1 MATDKYKNI
10 NLKKNFAEK
19 KLLIDELKNLINH
32 ENKMSQKYLEFKKIQ
47 EKWFKIGPVPRVE
60 SQILWNNFQHHIKNF
75 YDYLHL
81 NRKFKEIDLE
91 HNRIQKE
98 KILLHA
104 KDLINSNDK
113 IKIWKDFQRLK
124 KRWNYELG
132 PVEKKFEKELN
143 RELEEIEI
151 EINKSKKN
159 FEENRDS
166 ILEKNY
172 NNIIILFEKGK
183 SLIQD
188 KSESLKSWQRKIS
201 DFEKIK
207 RQILNSGP
215 IPKKSNKKFWT
226 DYKKLIKQFY
236 SQKNSF
242 FKNLKN
248 VYSDN
253 IQKQFSL
260 INEVEKILDNENPES
275 FRSQIISIQKKW
287 KLIKPVPYK
296 VNKKNW
302 HDFKSKCDIFFRK
315 LNEKKNFNSK
325 ELIKSNEKQESIIE
339 KLNSFSGKQKDL
351 EKIIENFILI
361 GVSNSKN
368 EKIFYDKINSLFLN
382 LGLNNLEIEKL
393 ITEIKTKCMSSDQIN
408 EEINTINQRLD
419 VLKKELV
426 QQENNLSFFNE
437 ESKENKLLEKVHR
450 KIDKNKIEIEN
461 LNKMKKSLLN

>member
-1 MATDKYKNI
+1 
-10 NLKKNFAEK
+10 LKKINTNQNLVEK
-19 KLLIDELKNLINH
+19 EILIDRLKNLINDDISIS
-32 ENKMSQKYLEFKKIQ
+32 KKYQELKKIQ
-47 EKWFKIGPVPRVE
+47 SFWFKIGPVPRTKSKIV
-60 SQILWNNFQHHIKNF
+60 WNNFQHHIKNF

-188 KSESLKSWQRKIS
+188 KSESLKSWQRRIR

-226 DYKKLIKQFY
+226 DYKKLIKEFY

-275 FRSQIISIQKKW
+275 FRSKIISIQKKW

-296 VNKKNW
+296 INKKNW
-302 HDFKSKCDIFFRK
+302 LDFKSKCDIFFRK

-361 GVSNSKN
+361 GVSSSKN
-368 EKIFYDKINSLFLN
+368 EKIFYNKINSLFLN

-450 KIDKNKIEIEN
+450 KIDKNKIEI
-461 LNKMKKSLLN
+461 

>member
-1 MATDKYKNI
+1 MKKI
-10 NLKKNFAEK
+10 NTNQNLVEK
-19 KLLIDELKNLINH
+19 EILIDRLKNLINDDISIS
-32 ENKMSQKYLEFKKIQ
+32 KKYQELKKIQ
-47 EKWFKIGPVPRVE
+47 SFWFKIGPVPRTKSKIV
-60 SQILWNNFQHHIKNF
+60 WNNFQHHIKNF

-188 KSESLKSWQRKIS
+188 KSESLKSWQRRIS

-226 DYKKLIKQFY
+226 DYKKLIKEFY

-248 VYSDN
+248 VYSYN

-296 VNKKNW
+296 INKKNW
-302 HDFKSKCDIFFRK
+302 LDFKSKCDIFFRK

-361 GVSNSKN
+361 GVSSSKN
-368 EKIFYDKINSLFLN
+368 EKIFYNKINSLFLN

>member
-1 MATDKYKNI
+1 
-10 NLKKNFAEK
+10 LKKINTNQNLVEK
-19 KLLIDELKNLINH
+19 EILIDRLKNLINDDISIS
-32 ENKMSQKYLEFKKIQ
+32 KKYQELKKIQ
-47 EKWFKIGPVPRVE
+47 SFWFKIGPVPRTKSKIV
-60 SQILWNNFQHHIKNF
+60 WNNFQHHIKNF

-188 KSESLKSWQRKIS
+188 KSESLKSWQRRIS

-226 DYKKLIKQFY
+226 DYKKLIKEFY

-248 VYSDN
+248 VYSYN

-275 FRSQIISIQKKW
+275 FRSKIISIQKKW

-296 VNKKNW
+296 INKKNW
-302 HDFKSKCDIFFRK
+302 LDFKSKCDIFFRK

-361 GVSNSKN
+361 GVSSSKN
-368 EKIFYDKINSLFLN
+368 EKIFYNKINSLFLN

>member
-1 MATDKYKNI
+1 MKKIDTNQNLVEKEMLI
-10 NLKKNFAEK
+10 NR
-19 KLLIDELKNLINH
+19 LKNLIDDDISVS
-32 ENKMSQKYLEFKKIQ
+32 KKYQELKKIQ
-47 EKWFKIGPVPRVE
+47 SFWFKIGPVPRTKSKIV
-60 SQILWNNFQHHIKNF
+60 WNNFQHHIKNF

-104 KDLINSNDK
+104 KDMINSNDK

-143 RELEEIEI
+143 RELEKIEI
-151 EINKSKKN
+151 EINKSKKH

-172 NNIIILFEKGK
+172 NNIIILLEKGK

-188 KSESLKSWQRKIS
+188 KSESLKSWQRRIS

-226 DYKKLIKQFY
+226 DYKKLIKEFY

-302 HDFKSKCDIFFRK
+302 LDFKSKCDIFFRK

-325 ELIKSNEKQESIIE
+325 ELINSTEKQESIIE

-368 EKIFYDKINSLFLN
+368 EKIFYNKINSLFLN

-461 LNKMKKSLLN
+461 LNKTKKSLLN

>member
-1 MATDKYKNI
+1 MKRF
-10 NLKKNFAEK
+10 NLDQNFDEK
-19 KLLIDELKNLINH
+19 KDLIERLKNLINQDTSIN
-32 ENKMSQKYLEFKKIQ
+32 EKYNEFKKIQ
-47 EKWFKIGPVPRVE
+47 NSWFKIGPVPRTK
-60 SQILWNNFQHHIKNF
+60 SGILWNNFQHHIKNF

-81 NRKFKEIDLE
+81 NRKFKEINLE

-143 RELEEIEI
+143 IKLEEIEI
-151 EINKSKKN
+151 EINKSKKD
-159 FEENRDS
+159 FEENKDS

-172 NNIIILFEKGK
+172 DDMIVLLEKGK
-183 SLIQD
+183 SLLEH
-188 KSESLKSWQRKIS
+188 KTESLKSWQRRIS

-226 DYKKLIKQFY
+226 DYKKLIKEFY

-302 HDFKSKCDIFFRK
+302 LDFKSKCDIFFRK

-325 ELIKSNEKQESIIE
+325 ELFESNEKQKSIIE
-339 KLNSFSGKQKDL
+339 KLNSFKGKQKDL

-368 EKIFYDKINSLFLN
+368 EKIFYNKISSLFLS

-461 LNKMKKSLLN
+461 LNKMKKSLLK

>member
-1 MATDKYKNI
+1 MKKI
-10 NLKKNFAEK
+10 NTNQNLVEK
-19 KLLIDELKNLINH
+19 EILIDRLKNLINDDISIS
-32 ENKMSQKYLEFKKIQ
+32 KKYQELKKIQ
-47 EKWFKIGPVPRVE
+47 SFWFKTGPVPRTKSKIV
-60 SQILWNNFQHHIKNF
+60 WNNFQHHIKNF

-104 KDLINSNDK
+104 KDMINSNDK

-151 EINKSKKN
+151 EINKSKKH

-172 NNIIILFEKGK
+172 NNIIILLEKGK

-188 KSESLKSWQRKIS
+188 KSESLKSWQRRIS

-226 DYKKLIKQFY
+226 DYKKLIKEFY

-260 INEVEKILDNENPES
+260 INEVEKILDNENHES

-302 HDFKSKCDIFFRK
+302 LDFKSKCDIFFRK
-315 LNEKKNFNSK
+315 LNDKKNFNSK
-325 ELIKSNEKQESIIE
+325 ELIKSTEKQESIID
-339 KLNSFSGKQKDL
+339 KLNSFNGKQKDL
-351 EKIIENFILI
+351 EKIIENFILTS
-361 GVSNSKN
+361 VSNSKN
-368 EKIFYDKINSLFLN
+368 EKIFYNKINSLFLN

-393 ITEIKTKCMSSDQIN
+393 ITEIKAKCMNSDQIN
-408 EEINTINQRLD
+408 QEINTINQRLD

>member
-1 MATDKYKNI
+1 
-10 NLKKNFAEK
+10 LKKINTNQNLVEK
-19 KLLIDELKNLINH
+19 EILIDRLKNLINDDISIS
-32 ENKMSQKYLEFKKIQ
+32 KKYQELKKIQ
-47 EKWFKIGPVPRVE
+47 SFWFKTGPVPRTKSKIV
-60 SQILWNNFQHHIKNF
+60 WNNFQHHIKNF

-143 RELEEIEI
+143 GELEEIEI
-151 EINKSKKN
+151 EINKSKKI

-172 NNIIILFEKGK
+172 DNIIILLEKGK

-215 IPKKSNKKFWT
+215 IPKKTNKKFWT
-226 DYKKLIKQFY
+226 DYKKLIKEFY

-260 INEVEKILDNENPES
+260 INEVEKILDNENHES

-302 HDFKSKCDIFFRK
+302 LDFKSKCDIFFRK

-325 ELIKSNEKQESIIE
+325 ELIKSTEKQESIIE

-368 EKIFYDKINSLFLN
+368 EKIFYNKINSLFLN

-393 ITEIKTKCMSSDQIN
+393 ITEIKAKCMNSDQIN
-408 EEINTINQRLD
+408 QEINTINQRLD

>member
-1 MATDKYKNI
+1 
-10 NLKKNFAEK
+10 LKKINTNQNLVEK
-19 KLLIDELKNLINH
+19 EILIDRLKNLINDDISIS
-32 ENKMSQKYLEFKKIQ
+32 KKYQELKKIQ
-47 EKWFKIGPVPRVE
+47 SFWFKIGPVPRTKSKIV
-60 SQILWNNFQHHIKNF
+60 WNNFQHHIKNF

-188 KSESLKSWQRKIS
+188 KSESLKSWQRRIS

-226 DYKKLIKQFY
+226 DYKKLIKEFY

-248 VYSDN
+248 VYSYN

-275 FRSQIISIQKKW
+275 FRLKIISIQKKW

-296 VNKKNW
+296 INKKNW
-302 HDFKSKCDIFFRK
+302 LDFKSKCDIFFRK

-361 GVSNSKN
+361 GISSSKN
-368 EKIFYDKINSLFLN
+368 EKIFYSKINSLFLN

-393 ITEIKTKCMSSDQIN
+393 ITEIKAKCMSSDQIN

>member
-1 MATDKYKNI
+1 
-10 NLKKNFAEK
+10 LKKINTNQNLVEK
-19 KLLIDELKNLINH
+19 EILIDRLKNLINDDISIS
-32 ENKMSQKYLEFKKIQ
+32 KKYQELKKIQ
-47 EKWFKIGPVPRVE
+47 SFWFKIGPVPRTKSKIV
-60 SQILWNNFQHHIKNF
+60 WNNFQHHIKNF

-188 KSESLKSWQRKIS
+188 KSESLKSWQRRIS

-207 RQILNSGP
+207 RQISNSGP

-226 DYKKLIKQFY
+226 DYKKLIKEFY

-296 VNKKNW
+296 INKKNW
-302 HDFKSKCDIFFRK
+302 LDFKSKCDIFFRK

-361 GVSNSKN
+361 GVSSSKN
-368 EKIFYDKINSLFLN
+368 EKIFYNKINSLFLN

>member
-1 MATDKYKNI
+1 
-10 NLKKNFAEK
+10 LKKINTNQNLVEK
-19 KLLIDELKNLINH
+19 EILIDRLKNLINDDISIS
-32 ENKMSQKYLEFKKIQ
+32 KKYQELKKIQ
-47 EKWFKIGPVPRVE
+47 SFWFKIGPVPRTKSKIV
-60 SQILWNNFQHHIKNF
+60 WNNFQHHIKNF

-188 KSESLKSWQRKIS
+188 KSESLKSWQRRIS

-226 DYKKLIKQFY
+226 DYKKLIKEFY

-296 VNKKNW
+296 INKKNW
-302 HDFKSKCDIFFRK
+302 LDFKSKCDIFFRK

-361 GVSNSKN
+361 GISSSKN
-368 EKIFYDKINSLFLN
+368 EKIFYNKINSLFLN

>member
-1 MATDKYKNI
+1 MKKI
-10 NLKKNFAEK
+10 NTNQNLVEK
-19 KLLIDELKNLINH
+19 EILIDRLKNLINDDISIS
-32 ENKMSQKYLEFKKIQ
+32 KKYQELKKIQ
-47 EKWFKIGPVPRVE
+47 SFWFKIGPVPRTKSKIV
-60 SQILWNNFQHHIKNF
+60 WNNFQHHIKNF

-188 KSESLKSWQRKIS
+188 KSESLKSWQRRIS

-226 DYKKLIKQFY
+226 DYKKLIKEFY

-296 VNKKNW
+296 INKKNW
-302 HDFKSKCDIFFRK
+302 LDFKSKCDIFFRK

-361 GVSNSKN
+361 GVSSSKN
-368 EKIFYDKINSLFLN
+368 EKIFYNKINSLFLN

>member
-1 MATDKYKNI
+1 M
-10 NLKKNFAEK
+10 
-19 KLLIDELKNLINH
+19 
-32 ENKMSQKYLEFKKIQ
+32 
-47 EKWFKIGPVPRVE
+47 
-60 SQILWNNFQHHIKNF
+60 
-75 YDYLHL
+75 
-81 NRKFKEIDLE
+81 
-91 HNRIQKE
+91 
-98 KILLHA
+98 
-104 KDLINSNDK
+104 
-113 IKIWKDFQRLK
+113 
-124 KRWNYELG
+124 
-132 PVEKKFEKELN
+132 
-143 RELEEIEI
+143 
-151 EINKSKKN
+151 
-159 FEENRDS
+159 
-166 ILEKNY
+166 
-172 NNIIILFEKGK
+172 
-183 SLIQD
+183 
-188 KSESLKSWQRKIS
+188 
-201 DFEKIK
+201 
-207 RQILNSGP
+207 NSGP

-226 DYKKLIKQFY
+226 DYKKLIKEFY

-302 HDFKSKCDIFFRK
+302 LDFKSKCDIFFRK

-325 ELIKSNEKQESIIE
+325 ELIKSTEKQESIID

-368 EKIFYDKINSLFLN
+368 EKIFYNKINSLFLN

>member
-1 MATDKYKNI
+1 
-10 NLKKNFAEK
+10 LKKINTNQNLVEK
-19 KLLIDELKNLINH
+19 EILIDRLKNLINDDISIS
-32 ENKMSQKYLEFKKIQ
+32 KKYQELKKIQ
-47 EKWFKIGPVPRVE
+47 SFWFKIGPVPRTKSKIV
-60 SQILWNNFQHHIKNF
+60 WNNFQHHIKNF
-75 YDYLHL
+75 YDYLH
-81 NRKFKEIDLE
+81 
-91 HNRIQKE
+91 
-98 KILLHA
+98 
-104 KDLINSNDK
+104 
-113 IKIWKDFQRLK
+113 WKDFQRLK

-188 KSESLKSWQRKIS
+188 KSESLKSWQRRIS

-226 DYKKLIKQFY
+226 DYKKLIKEFY

-302 HDFKSKCDIFFRK
+302 LDFKSKCDIFFRK

-368 EKIFYDKINSLFLN
+368 EKIFYNKINSLFLN

>member
-1 MATDKYKNI
+1 
-10 NLKKNFAEK
+10 LKKINTNQNLVEK
-19 KLLIDELKNLINH
+19 EILIDRLKNLINDDISIS
-32 ENKMSQKYLEFKKIQ
+32 KKYQELKKIQ
-47 EKWFKIGPVPRVE
+47 SFWFKIGPVPRTKSKIV
-60 SQILWNNFQHHIKNF
+60 WNNFQHHIKNF

-81 NRKFKEIDLE
+81 NRKFKEIDLK

-98 KILLHA
+98 KILLHD

-143 RELEEIEI
+143 GELEEIEI
-151 EINKSKKN
+151 EINKSKKH

-166 ILEKNY
+166 VLEKNY
-172 NNIIILFEKGK
+172 NNIIILLEKGK
-183 SLIQD
+183 SLTQD
-188 KSESLKSWQRKIS
+188 KLESLKSWQRRIS

-226 DYKKLIKQFY
+226 DYKKLIKEFY

-248 VYSDN
+248 VYSNN

-296 VNKKNW
+296 ANKKNW
-302 HDFKSKCDIFFRK
+302 LDFKSKCDIFFRR

-339 KLNSFSGKQKDL
+339 KLNSFRGKQKDL

-368 EKIFYDKINSLFLN
+368 EKIFYNKINSLFLN

>member
-1 MATDKYKNI
+1 
-10 NLKKNFAEK
+10 LKKINTNQNLVEK
-19 KLLIDELKNLINH
+19 EILIDRLKNLINDDISIS
-32 ENKMSQKYLEFKKIQ
+32 KKYQELKKIQ
-47 EKWFKIGPVPRVE
+47 SFWFKIGPVPRTKSKIV
-60 SQILWNNFQHHIKNF
+60 WNNFQHHIKNF

-188 KSESLKSWQRKIS
+188 KSESLKSWQRRIS

-226 DYKKLIKQFY
+226 DYKKLIKEFY

-248 VYSDN
+248 VYSYN

-275 FRSQIISIQKKW
+275 FRLKIISIQKKW

-296 VNKKNW
+296 INKKNW
-302 HDFKSKCDIFFRK
+302 LDFKSKCDIFFRK

-361 GVSNSKN
+361 GVSSSKN
-368 EKIFYDKINSLFLN
+368 EKIFYSKINSLFLN

-461 LNKMKKSLLN
+461 LNKMKKNLLN

>member
-1 MATDKYKNI
+1 MKKI
-10 NLKKNFAEK
+10 NTNQNLAEK
-19 KLLIDELKNLINH
+19 EILIDRLKNLINDDISIS
-32 ENKMSQKYLEFKKIQ
+32 KKYQELKKIQ
-47 EKWFKIGPVPRVE
+47 SFWFKIGPVPRTKSKIV
-60 SQILWNNFQHHIKNF
+60 WNNFQHHIKNF

-226 DYKKLIKQFY
+226 DYKKLIKEFY

-351 EKIIENFILI
+351 EKIIEIFILI

-426 QQENNLSFFNE
+426 QQENNLSFFNK

>member
-1 MATDKYKNI
+1 
-10 NLKKNFAEK
+10 LKKINTNQNLVEK
-19 KLLIDELKNLINH
+19 EILIDRLKNLINDDISIS
-32 ENKMSQKYLEFKKIQ
+32 KKYQELKKIQ
-47 EKWFKIGPVPRVE
+47 SFWFKIGPVPRTKSKIV
-60 SQILWNNFQHHIKNF
+60 WNNFQHHIKNF

-188 KSESLKSWQRKIS
+188 KSESLKSWQRRIS

-226 DYKKLIKQFY
+226 DYKKLIKEFY

-296 VNKKNW
+296 INKKNW
-302 HDFKSKCDIFFRK
+302 LDFKSKCDIFFRK

-361 GVSNSKN
+361 GVSSSKN
-368 EKIFYDKINSLFLN
+368 EKIFYNKINSLFLN

>member
-1 MATDKYKNI
+1 MKKI
-10 NLKKNFAEK
+10 NTNQNLVEK
-19 KLLIDELKNLINH
+19 EILIDRLKNLINDDISIS
-32 ENKMSQKYLEFKKIQ
+32 KKYQELKKIQ
-47 EKWFKIGPVPRVE
+47 SFWFKIGPVPRTKSKIV
-60 SQILWNNFQHHIKNF
+60 WNNFQHHIKNF

-188 KSESLKSWQRKIS
+188 KSESLKSWQRRIR

-226 DYKKLIKQFY
+226 DYKKLIKEFY

-248 VYSDN
+248 VYSYN

-275 FRSQIISIQKKW
+275 FRLKIISIQKKW

-296 VNKKNW
+296 INKKNW
-302 HDFKSKCDIFFRK
+302 LDFKSKCDIFFRK

-361 GVSNSKN
+361 GVSSSKN
-368 EKIFYDKINSLFLN
+368 EKIFYSKINSLFLN

-461 LNKMKKSLLN
+461 LNKMKKNLLN

>member
-1 MATDKYKNI
+1 MKKI
-10 NLKKNFAEK
+10 NTNQNLVEK
-19 KLLIDELKNLINH
+19 EILINRLKNLINDDISIS
-32 ENKMSQKYLEFKKIQ
+32 KKYQELKKIQ
-47 EKWFKIGPVPRVE
+47 SFWFKIGPVPRTKSKIV
-60 SQILWNNFQHHIKNF
+60 WNNFQHHIKNF

-143 RELEEIEI
+143 RELEKIEI
-151 EINKSKKN
+151 EINKSKKK

-172 NNIIILFEKGK
+172 NNIIILLEKGK

-188 KSESLKSWQRKIS
+188 KSESLKSWQRRIS

-226 DYKKLIKQFY
+226 DYKKLIKEFY

-260 INEVEKILDNENPES
+260 IKEVEKILDNENPES

-296 VNKKNW
+296 ANKKNW
-302 HDFKSKCDIFFRK
+302 LDFKSKCDIFFRR

-325 ELIKSNEKQESIIE
+325 ELIKSTEKQESIIE

-368 EKIFYDKINSLFLN
+368 EKIFYNKINSLFLN

-426 QQENNLSFFNE
+426 QQENNLSFFIE

-461 LNKMKKSLLN
+461 LNKTKKSLLN

>member
-1 MATDKYKNI
+1 MKKI
-10 NLKKNFAEK
+10 NTNQNLVEK
-19 KLLIDELKNLINH
+19 EILIERLKNLINDDISIS
-32 ENKMSQKYLEFKKIQ
+32 KKYQELKKIQ
-47 EKWFKIGPVPRVE
+47 SFWFKIGPVPRTKSKIV
-60 SQILWNNFQHHIKNF
+60 WNNFQHHIKNF

-132 PVEKKFEKELN
+132 PVEKKFEKELK
-143 RELEEIEI
+143 REFEEIEI

-172 NNIIILFEKGK
+172 NNIIILLDKGK
-183 SLIQD
+183 SLIQE
-188 KSESLKSWQRKIS
+188 KSESLKSWQRRIS

-226 DYKKLIKQFY
+226 DYKKLIKEFY

-302 HDFKSKCDIFFRK
+302 LDFKSICDIFFRK

-361 GVSNSKN
+361 GVLNSKN
-368 EKIFYDKINSLFLN
+368 EKIFYNKINSLFLN

>member
-1 MATDKYKNI
+1 MKKIDTNQNLVEKEILI
-10 NLKKNFAEK
+10 NR
-19 KLLIDELKNLINH
+19 LKNLIDDDISVS
-32 ENKMSQKYLEFKKIQ
+32 KKYQELKKIQ
-47 EKWFKIGPVPRVE
+47 NSWFKIGPVPRTK
-60 SQILWNNFQHHIKNF
+60 SKIIWNNFQHHIKNF

-143 RELEEIEI
+143 IKLEEIEN
-151 EINKSKKN
+151 EINKSKKH
-159 FEENRDS
+159 FEVNKDS

-172 NNIIILFEKGK
+172 DDIIVLLEKGK
-183 SLIQD
+183 SLIED
-188 KSESLKSWQRKIS
+188 KTESLKSWQKRIS

-215 IPKKSNKKFWT
+215 IPKTLNKKFWT
-226 DYKKLIKQFY
+226 DYKKLIKEFY

-242 FKNLKN
+242 FKNLKKI
-248 VYSDN
+248 YSDN
-253 IQKQFSL
+253 IEKQFSL
-260 INEVEKILDNENPES
+260 INEVEKILDNDNPES
-275 FRSQIISIQKKW
+275 LRSQIISIQKKW

-302 HDFKSKCDIFFRK
+302 LDFKSKCDIFFKK

-325 ELIKSNEKQESIIE
+325 ELFESNEKQKSIIE
-339 KLNSFSGKQKDL
+339 KLNSFNGKQKDL
-351 EKIIENFILI
+351 EKIIEIFILTS
-361 GVSNSKN
+361 VSNSKN
-368 EKIFYDKINSLFLN
+368 VKIFYNKINSLFLN
-382 LGLNNLEIEKL
+382 LGLNNLEIEKI
-393 ITEIKTKCMSSDQIN
+393 ITEIKAKCMNSDQIN
-408 EEINTINQRLD
+408 QEINTINQRLD
-419 VLKKELV
+419 ILKKELV
-426 QQENNLSFFNE
+426 QQENNLSFFKE
-437 ESKENKLLEKVHR
+437 ESKENKLLEKVHK
-450 KIDKNKIEIEN
+450 KINKNKIEIEN
-461 LNKMKKSLLN
+461 LNKMKKSLLK

>member
-1 MATDKYKNI
+1 MKKI
-10 NLKKNFAEK
+10 NTNQNLVEK
-19 KLLIDELKNLINH
+19 EILIERLKNLINDDISIS
-32 ENKMSQKYLEFKKIQ
+32 KKYQELKKIQ
-47 EKWFKIGPVPRVE
+47 SFWFKIGPVPRTKSKIV
-60 SQILWNNFQHHIKNF
+60 WNNFQHHIKNF

-132 PVEKKFEKELN
+132 PVEKKFEKELK
-143 RELEEIEI
+143 REFEEIEI

-172 NNIIILFEKGK
+172 NNIIILLEKGK
-183 SLIQD
+183 SLIQE
-188 KSESLKSWQRKIS
+188 KSESLKSWQRRIS

-226 DYKKLIKQFY
+226 DYKKLIKEFY

-302 HDFKSKCDIFFRK
+302 LDFKSKCDIFFRK
-315 LNEKKNFNSK
+315 LNEKKNFNSN
-325 ELIKSNEKQESIIE
+325 ELIKSIEKQELIIE

-368 EKIFYDKINSLFLN
+368 EKIFYNKINSLFLN

-393 ITEIKTKCMSSDQIN
+393 ISEIKTKCMSSDQIN

>member
-1 MATDKYKNI
+1 MKKIDTNQNLVEKEILI
-10 NLKKNFAEK
+10 NR
-19 KLLIDELKNLINH
+19 LKNLIDDDISVS
-32 ENKMSQKYLEFKKIQ
+32 KKYQELKKIQ
-47 EKWFKIGPVPRVE
+47 NSWFKIGPVPRTK
-60 SQILWNNFQHHIKNF
+60 SKIIWNNFQHHIKNF

-143 RELEEIEI
+143 IKLEEIEN
-151 EINKSKKN
+151 EINKSKKH
-159 FEENRDS
+159 FEVNKDS

-172 NNIIILFEKGK
+172 DDIIVLLEKGK
-183 SLIQD
+183 SLIED
-188 KSESLKSWQRKIS
+188 KTESLKSWQKRIS

-215 IPKKSNKKFWT
+215 IPKTLNKKFWT
-226 DYKKLIKQFY
+226 DYKKLIKEFY

-242 FKNLKN
+242 FKNLKKI
-248 VYSDN
+248 YSDN
-253 IQKQFSL
+253 IEKQFSL
-260 INEVEKILDNENPES
+260 INEVEKILDNDNPES
-275 FRSQIISIQKKW
+275 LRSQIISIQKKW

-302 HDFKSKCDIFFRK
+302 LDFKSKCDIFFKK

-325 ELIKSNEKQESIIE
+325 ELFESNEKQKSIIE
-339 KLNSFSGKQKDL
+339 KLNSFNGKQKDL
-351 EKIIENFILI
+351 EKIIEIFILTS
-361 GVSNSKN
+361 VSNSKN
-368 EKIFYDKINSLFLN
+368 VKIFYNKINSLFLN
-382 LGLNNLEIEKL
+382 LGLNNLEIEKI
-393 ITEIKTKCMSSDQIN
+393 ITEIKAKCMNSDQIN
-408 EEINTINQRLD
+408 QEINTINQRLD
-419 VLKKELV
+419 ILKKELV
-426 QQENNLSFFNE
+426 QQENNLSFFKE
-437 ESKENKLLEKVHR
+437 ESKENKLLEKVR
-450 KIDKNKIEIEN
+450 KKINKNKIEIEN
-461 LNKMKKSLLN
+461 LNKMKKSLLK

>member
-1 MATDKYKNI
+1 MKKIDTNQNLVEKEILI
-10 NLKKNFAEK
+10 NR
-19 KLLIDELKNLINH
+19 LKNLIVDDISIS
-32 ENKMSQKYLEFKKIQ
+32 KKYQELKKIQ
-47 EKWFKIGPVPRVE
+47 NSWFKIGPVPRTKSKIV
-60 SQILWNNFQHHIKNF
+60 WNNFHHHIKNF

-143 RELEEIEI
+143 IKLEEIEI
-151 EINKSKKN
+151 EINKSKKD
-159 FEENRDS
+159 FEENKDS

-172 NNIIILFEKGK
+172 DDMIVLLEKGK
-183 SLIQD
+183 SLLEH
-188 KSESLKSWQRKIS
+188 KTESLKSWQRRIS

-207 RQILNSGP
+207 IQILNSGP

-226 DYKKLIKQFY
+226 DYKKLIKEFY

-248 VYSDN
+248 VYPDN

-260 INEVEKILDNENPES
+260 INEVEKILDNDNPES

-296 VNKKNW
+296 INKKNW
-302 HDFKSKCDIFFRK
+302 LDFKSKCDIFFRK

-368 EKIFYDKINSLFLN
+368 EKIFYNKINSLFLN

>member
-1 MATDKYKNI
+1 MKKI
-10 NLKKNFAEK
+10 NTNQNLVEK
-19 KLLIDELKNLINH
+19 EILIDRLKNLINDDISIS
-32 ENKMSQKYLEFKKIQ
+32 KKYQQLKKIQ
-47 EKWFKIGPVPRVE
+47 SFWFEIGPVPRTKSKIV
-60 SQILWNNFQHHIKNF
+60 WNNFQHHIKNF

-104 KDLINSNDK
+104 KDLINSNEK

-151 EINKSKKN
+151 EINKSKKI

-172 NNIIILFEKGK
+172 NNIIILLEKCK

-188 KSESLKSWQRKIS
+188 KSESLKSWQRRIS

-226 DYKKLIKQFY
+226 DYKKLIKEFY

-242 FKNLKN
+242 FKNLKKI
-248 VYSDN
+248 YSDN
-253 IQKQFSL
+253 IEKQVSL
-260 INEVEKILDNENPES
+260 INEVEKILENENPES

-302 HDFKSKCDIFFRK
+302 LDFKSKCDIFFRK

-325 ELIKSNEKQESIIE
+325 KLIKSNEKQESIIE

-361 GVSNSKN
+361 GVSSSKN
-368 EKIFYDKINSLFLN
+368 EKIFYNKINSLFLN

>member
-1 MATDKYKNI
+1 
-10 NLKKNFAEK
+10 LKKINTNQNLVEK
-19 KLLIDELKNLINH
+19 EILIDRLKNLINDDISIS
-32 ENKMSQKYLEFKKIQ
+32 KKYQELKKIQ
-47 EKWFKIGPVPRVE
+47 SFWFKIGPVPRTKSKIV
-60 SQILWNNFQHHIKNF
+60 WNNFQHHIKNF

-188 KSESLKSWQRKIS
+188 KSESLKSWQRRIS

-226 DYKKLIKQFY
+226 DYKKLIKEFY

-248 VYSDN
+248 VYSYN

-275 FRSQIISIQKKW
+275 FRLKIISIQKKW

-296 VNKKNW
+296 INKKNW
-302 HDFKSKCDIFFRK
+302 LDFKSKCDIFFRK

-361 GVSNSKN
+361 GISSSKN
-368 EKIFYDKINSLFLN
+368 EKIFYSKINSLFLN

-461 LNKMKKSLLN
+461 LNKMKKNLLN

>member
-1 MATDKYKNI
+1 
-10 NLKKNFAEK
+10 LKKINTNQNLVEK
-19 KLLIDELKNLINH
+19 EILIDRLKNLINDDILIS
-32 ENKMSQKYLEFKKIQ
+32 KKYQELKKIQ
-47 EKWFKIGPVPRVE
+47 SFWFKIGPVPRTKSKIV
-60 SQILWNNFQHHIKNF
+60 WNNFQHHIKNF

-188 KSESLKSWQRKIS
+188 KSESLKSWQRRIR

-226 DYKKLIKQFY
+226 DYKKLIKEFY

-296 VNKKNW
+296 INKKNW
-302 HDFKSKCDIFFRK
+302 LVFKSKCDIFFRK

-361 GVSNSKN
+361 GVSSSKN
-368 EKIFYDKINSLFLN
+368 EKIFYNKINSLFLN

>member
-1 MATDKYKNI
+1 MKKI
-10 NLKKNFAEK
+10 NTNQNLVEK
-19 KLLIDELKNLINH
+19 EILIDRLKNLINDDISIS
-32 ENKMSQKYLEFKKIQ
+32 KKYQELKKIQ
-47 EKWFKIGPVPRVE
+47 SFWFKIGPVPRTKSKIV
-60 SQILWNNFQHHIKNF
+60 WNNFQHHIKNF

-188 KSESLKSWQRKIS
+188 KSESLKSWQRRIR

-226 DYKKLIKQFY
+226 DYKKLIKEFY

-296 VNKKNW
+296 INKKNW
-302 HDFKSKCDIFFRK
+302 LDFKSKCDIFFRK

-361 GVSNSKN
+361 GVSSSKN
-368 EKIFYDKINSLFLN
+368 EKIFYNKINSLFLN

>member
-1 MATDKYKNI
+1 
-10 NLKKNFAEK
+10 LKKINTNQNLAEK
-19 KLLIDELKNLINH
+19 EILIDRLKNLINDDISIS
-32 ENKMSQKYLEFKKIQ
+32 KKYQELKKIQ
-47 EKWFKIGPVPRVE
+47 SIWFKIGPVPRTKSKIV
-60 SQILWNNFQHHIKNF
+60 WNNFQHHIKNF

>member
-1 MATDKYKNI
+1 MKKI
-10 NLKKNFAEK
+10 NTNQNLVEK
-19 KLLIDELKNLINH
+19 EILIDRLKNLINDDISIS
-32 ENKMSQKYLEFKKIQ
+32 KKYQELKKIQ
-47 EKWFKIGPVPRVE
+47 SFWFKIGPVPRTKSKIV
-60 SQILWNNFQHHIKNF
+60 WNNFQHHIKNF

-188 KSESLKSWQRKIS
+188 KSESLKSWQRRIS

-226 DYKKLIKQFY
+226 DYKKLIKEFY

-248 VYSDN
+248 VYSYN

-275 FRSQIISIQKKW
+275 FRLKIISIQKKW

-296 VNKKNW
+296 INKKNW
-302 HDFKSKCDIFFRK
+302 LDFKSKCDIFFRK

-361 GVSNSKN
+361 GVSSSKN
-368 EKIFYDKINSLFLN
+368 EKIFYSKINSLFLN

>member
-1 MATDKYKNI
+1 MKKI
-10 NLKKNFAEK
+10 NTNQNLVEK
-19 KLLIDELKNLINH
+19 EILIDRLKNLINDDISIS
-32 ENKMSQKYLEFKKIQ
+32 KKYQELKKIQ
-47 EKWFKIGPVPRVE
+47 SFWFKIGPVPRTKSKIV
-60 SQILWNNFQHHIKNF
+60 WNNFQHHIKNF

-188 KSESLKSWQRKIS
+188 KSESLKSWQRRIS

-226 DYKKLIKQFY
+226 DYKKLIKEFY

-248 VYSDN
+248 VYSYN

-275 FRSQIISIQKKW
+275 FRLKIISIQKKW

-296 VNKKNW
+296 INKKNW
-302 HDFKSKCDIFFRK
+302 LDFKSKCDIFFRK

-361 GVSNSKN
+361 GVSSSKN
-368 EKIFYDKINSLFLN
+368 EKIFYSKINSLFLN

-461 LNKMKKSLLN
+461 LNKMKKNLLN

>member
-1 MATDKYKNI
+1 MKKIDTNQNLVEKEILI
-10 NLKKNFAEK
+10 NR
-19 KLLIDELKNLINH
+19 LKNLIDDDISVS
-32 ENKMSQKYLEFKKIQ
+32 KKYQELKKIQ
-47 EKWFKIGPVPRVE
+47 SFWFKTGPVPRTKSKIV
-60 SQILWNNFQHHIKNF
+60 WNNFQHHIKNF

-172 NNIIILFEKGK
+172 NNIIILLEKGK

-215 IPKKSNKKFWT
+215 IPKKTNKKFWT
-226 DYKKLIKQFY
+226 DYKKLIKEFY

-302 HDFKSKCDIFFRK
+302 LDFKSKCDIFFRK

-325 ELIKSNEKQESIIE
+325 ELINSTEKQESIIE

-368 EKIFYDKINSLFLN
+368 EKIFYNKINSLFLN

-393 ITEIKTKCMSSDQIN
+393 ITEIKAKCMNSDQIN
-408 EEINTINQRLD
+408 QEINTINQRLD

-426 QQENNLSFFNE
+426 QQENNLSFFIE

-461 LNKMKKSLLN
+461 LNKTKKSLLN

>member
-1 MATDKYKNI
+1 MKKI
-10 NLKKNFAEK
+10 NTNQNLVEK
-19 KLLIDELKNLINH
+19 EILIDRLKNLINDDISIS
-32 ENKMSQKYLEFKKIQ
+32 KKYQELKKIQ
-47 EKWFKIGPVPRVE
+47 SFWFKIGPVPRTKSKIV
-60 SQILWNNFQHHIKNF
+60 WNNFQHHIKNF

-151 EINKSKKN
+151 EIIKSKKN

-172 NNIIILFEKGK
+172 NNIIILLEKGK

-188 KSESLKSWQRKIS
+188 KSESLKSWQRRIS

-226 DYKKLIKQFY
+226 DYKKLIKEFY
-236 SQKNSF
+236 SQKNLF
-242 FKNLKN
+242 FKNLKI

-302 HDFKSKCDIFFRK
+302 LDFKSKCDIFFRK

-368 EKIFYDKINSLFLN
+368 EKIFYNKINSLFLN

>member
-1 MATDKYKNI
+1 
-10 NLKKNFAEK
+10 LKKINTNQNLVEK
-19 KLLIDELKNLINH
+19 EILIDRLKNLINDDISIS
-32 ENKMSQKYLEFKKIQ
+32 KKYQELKKIQ
-47 EKWFKIGPVPRVE
+47 SFWFKIGPVPRTKSKIV
-60 SQILWNNFQHHIKNF
+60 WNNFQHHIKNF

-188 KSESLKSWQRKIS
+188 KSESLKSWQRRIR

-226 DYKKLIKQFY
+226 DYKKLIKEFY

-296 VNKKNW
+296 INKKNW
-302 HDFKSKCDIFFRK
+302 LDFKSKCDIFFRK

-361 GVSNSKN
+361 GVSSSKN
-368 EKIFYDKINSLFLN
+368 EKIFYNKINSLFLN

>member
-1 MATDKYKNI
+1 MKKIDTNQNLVEKEILI
-10 NLKKNFAEK
+10 NR
-19 KLLIDELKNLINH
+19 LKNLIDDDISVG
-32 ENKMSQKYLEFKKIQ
+32 KKYQELKKIQ
-47 EKWFKIGPVPRVE
+47 NSWFKIGPVPRTKSKIV
-60 SQILWNNFQHHIKNF
+60 WNNFQHHIKNF

-104 KDLINSNDK
+104 KNLINSNDK
-113 IKIWKDFQRLK
+113 IKIWKDFRRLK

-143 RELEEIEI
+143 SELEEIEN
-151 EINKSKKN
+151 EINKSKKH

-172 NNIIILFEKGK
+172 DDIIVLLEKGK
-183 SLIQD
+183 SLFED
-188 KSESLKSWQRKIS
+188 KTESLKSWQRRIS

-215 IPKKSNKKFWT
+215 IPKKLNKKFWT
-226 DYKKLIKQFY
+226 DYKKLIKEFY

-242 FKNLKN
+242 FKNLKKI
-248 VYSDN
+248 YSHN
-253 IQKQFSL
+253 IEKQFSL

-275 FRSQIISIQKKW
+275 LRSQIISIQKKW

-302 HDFKSKCDIFFRK
+302 LDFKSKCDIFFRK

-351 EKIIENFILI
+351 EKIIENFILTS
-361 GVSNSKN
+361 VSNSKN
-368 EKIFYDKINSLFLN
+368 EKIFYNKINSLFLN

-437 ESKENKLLEKVHR
+437 ESKEN
-450 KIDKNKIEIEN
+450 